1 VPKNGSKF
9 AAAKVSPEL
18 IRAATLGVP
27 EALAMVESS
36 SAGLAEAEAEARL
49 ERYGPNELRTE
60 KPPGWLGLLWDA
72 FWNMLNVVLL
82 VLAVITYFTADP
94 ARPKDGGFS
103 FSIFDRVVWPVTPD
117 QGGAFV
123 ILGMVVLS
131 VTLRFLQ
138 ELKADNAAQ
147 RLKAMVTVTATV
159 IRAGL
164 RQEIPLKHL
173 VPGDIVSLAAG
184 DMIPA
189 DVRLIATK
197 DLFLNQ
203 ASLTGESLPVEKI
216 DAAMT
221 KPPET
226 SLDLTNVCFMG
237 TNVGSGAATAMVVAT
252 GSATYLG
259 GMARSLAAPAP
270 AQTSFDR
277 GINSFVRL
285 MLVIMLV
292 MAPLVFLIN
301 WLTNKTGSG
310 VLEAAMFALAVAVG
324 LAPEMLPMIVT
335 VCLSKGA
342 IVMSKKK
349 VIVKRL
355 HSIQQFGAMDV
366 LCTDKTGTLTMDRV
380 ILEKYCDV
388 VREESQDVLRLAY
401 LNSVHQTGLKNVL
414 DRAIL
419 DHGEVAVGEVRKVDE
434 IPFDFVRKIM
444 SVVVTEGDKHRLIAK
459 GAPEEIMSRCTKFE
473 LNGETLPM
481 DYVLIEDLREEYAE
495 LNEDGFRVLAIAYKD
510 TDAAQTVYSKADE
523 KDLILK
529 GYVAFLDP
537 PKESTREALDA
548 LRKYGV
554 RVKVL
559 TGDNDLVTRKIC
571 NEVGQPVDHLILGAQ
586 VEKMSDEELATAAE
600 ETDVFARL
608 SPAHKERIIRA
619 LKSRGHV
626 VGFLGDGINDAPAL
640 KAADVGISVDTAVD
654 VARDSA
660 DIILLEKSLLV
671 LEQGVIEGRR
681 VFANIIKYFKMGA
694 SSNFGNMFSVIGA
707 SAWLPFLPMRPIQ
720 VLTNGLLYDVSQ
732 TGIPTDEVDE
742 SQVAKPA
749 TWALGELKRFI
760 FFIGPISS
768 IFDYT
773 TFFVMIY
780 VFKTWVGKETNA
792 DLFQTGWFVESLVTQ
807 TLIIHVI
814 RTNKIPFIQSR
825 ASWPLIVTSS
835 LVIAFGVWLP
845 FSPLAGVLHFTPL
858 PNSYW
863 WFLGGTMVSY
873 IVLTQLI
880 KTWLVRRGWV

>member
-1 VPKNGSKF
+1 MPKNGSKI
-9 AAAKVSPEL
+9 AAAKVSAEL
-18 IRAATLGVP
+18 VRAAGLGVP

-36 SAGLAEAEAEARL
+36 SAGLSEAEAEARL
-49 ERYGPNELRTE
+49 EKYGPNELSTE
-60 KPPGWLGLLWDA
+60 KPRGWPGLLWDA
-72 FWNMLNVVLL
+72 FWNTLNILLL
-82 VLAVITYFTADP
+82 VLGAITYFTGESAAD
-94 ARPKDGGFS
+94 R
-103 FSIFDRVVWPVTPD
+103 
-117 QGGAFV
+117 GGAFV
-123 ILGMVVLS
+123 IFGMVVLS

-138 ELKADNAAQ
+138 ELKADNAALK
-147 RLKAMVTVTATV
+147 LKAMVTVTATV

-164 RQEIPLKHL
+164 RQEVPLKHI

-189 DVRLIATK
+189 DVRLITTK

-216 DAAMT
+216 DAATT

-226 SLDLTNVCFMG
+226 ALELTNVCFMG
-237 TNVGSGAATAMVVAT
+237 TNVGSGEATAVVVAT

-270 AQTSFDR
+270 AETSFDK

-285 MLVIMLV
+285 MLYIMVV

-301 WLTNKTGSG
+301 WLSNKSGGGSDRPPW
-310 VLEAAMFALAVAVG
+310 LDALLFALAVAVG

-342 IVMSKKK
+342 IAMSRKK

-401 LNSVHQTGLKNVL
+401 LNSYHQTGLKNVL

-419 DHGEVAVGEVRKVDE
+419 EHGEMAVGEARKVDE

-444 SVVVTEGDKHRLIAK
+444 SVVVAEGDKHRLIAK
-459 GAPEEIMSRCTKFE
+459 GAPEEIMSRCTRFE
-473 LNGETLPM
+473 LDGQTLPM
-481 DYVLIEDLREEYAE
+481 DYVLLEDLREEYAG

-510 TDAAQTVYSKADE
+510 TEATQTVYSRADE
-523 KDLILK
+523 KELILK

-537 PKESTREALDA
+537 PKESTREAITA

-554 RVKVL
+554 QVKVL

-571 NEVGQPVDHLILGAQ
+571 SEVGQPVDHLVLGAQ
-586 VEKMSDEELATAAE
+586 VEKMSDEELAGVAE

-660 DIILLEKSLLV
+660 DIILLEKNLLV
-671 LEQGVIEGRR
+671 LEQGVLEGRR

-707 SAWLPFLPMRPIQ
+707 SAWLPFLPMQAVQ
-720 VLTNGLLYDVSQ
+720 VLTNNLLYDVSQ

-742 SQVAKPA
+742 AQVAKPA
-749 TWALGELKRFI
+749 KWALGELKRFI

-773 TFFVMIY
+773 TFFVMAYVYKAIY
-780 VFKTWVGKETNA
+780 EPQNPE
-792 DLFQTGWFVESLVTQ
+792 LFQSGWFVESLVTQ

-835 LVIAFGVWLP
+835 LVIAAGIYLP
-845 FSPLAGVLHFTPL
+845 YSPLAPMLHFTPL
-858 PNSYW
+858 PGTYW
-863 WFLGGTMVSY
+863 WYLGGTMVSY
-873 IVLTQLI
+873 LVLTQLI